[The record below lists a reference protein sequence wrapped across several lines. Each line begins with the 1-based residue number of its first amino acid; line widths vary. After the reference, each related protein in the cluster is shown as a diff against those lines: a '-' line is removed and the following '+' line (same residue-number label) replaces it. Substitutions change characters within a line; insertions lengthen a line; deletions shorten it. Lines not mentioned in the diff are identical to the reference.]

1 MVKRRE
7 AAPTIIVKKKM
18 IAFWDDIT
26 KDQSEVALRFLNE
39 GEKVT
44 LLEEKFYYRV
54 PWSDKPY
61 YKVKHN
67 IYGEGYVLAEA
78 F

>member
-1 MVKRRE
+1 MVK
-7 AAPTIIVKKKM
+7 TKKKTLKVKYRKL
-18 IAFWDDIT
+18 AFWDDI
-26 KDQSEVALRFLNE
+26 SEDTDTITSRYLNE
-39 GEKVT
+39 GETLT

-61 YKVKHN
+61 YHVNHH
-67 IYGEGYVLAEA
+67 IYGEGYCLAEA